1 MNPWYSGPIPKS
13 PIGRNL
19 DEPDTM
25 LTAAANR
32 PSKANIH
39 VDELLRVEKQ
49 FRNQKSQRN
58 NAGFTYE
65 CTKFVVKS
73 IERNENRIARLPKE
87 RILRD
92 GKHQ

>member
-73 IERNENRIARLPKE
+73 IERNENRITRLPKE
-87 RILRD
+87 RIRHD